1 MLRINATEY
10 TTNSMTDPD
19 HRNFVDVLFSSLLKS
34 VGHCFAVFCKH
45 AHDVKKRVQT
55 VLLLRLQSLFH

>member
-34 VGHCFAVFCKH
+34 VGHCFAVSKH
-45 AHDVKKRVQT
+45 AHDVKK
-55 VLLLRLQSLFH
+55 